1 MRNYL
6 LVSIWVLGTAAICS
20 SEALA
25 QQANSTPNLSGLW
38 QPQGSY
44 TFDPADPRGARAAD
58 LTRYPMT
65 PWGLEKFKA
74 NKPAHGDSQNELSN
88 DPTNKCFPP
97 GAPRSYVTPYPV
109 EFVQSANRLA
119 MLFEYD
125 VVYRV
130 VYMDGRG
137 HPQDFEPTWMGHS
150 IGKWEGGT
158 LVVHTTGFNGKS
170 WLDRV
175 GHPYSEQLELTERFR
190 LVDKETLQLDLTFHD
205 PKTYTR
211 DWTGQKIFK
220 LKPTWELKEY
230 VCEDNYTFDEFQ
242 TETGVKF
249 IQ

>member
-6 LVSIWVLGTAAICS
+6 LVSIWVLGLAVVCS
-20 SEALA
+20 TDALA
-25 QQANSTPNLSGLW
+25 QQASTPNLSGLW

-44 TFDPADPRGARAAD
+44 TFDPADPRGAKAAD
-58 LTRYPMT
+58 LDRYPMT
-65 PWGLEKFKA
+65 PWGLEKFKS
-74 NKPAHGDSQNELSN
+74 NKPAHGDAQNAQSN

-109 EFVQSANRLA
+109 EFVQSPTRLA

-130 VYMDGRG
+130 IYMDGRG
-137 HPQDFEPTWMGHS
+137 HSQDFEPTWMGHS
-150 IGKWEGGT
+150 IGKWEGET

-175 GHPYSEQLELTERFR
+175 GHPYSEQLELTERFK

-249 IQ
+249 VQ

>member
-25 QQANSTPNLSGLW
+25 QQAASTPNLSGLW

-44 TFDPADPRGARAAD
+44 TFDPADARGARAAD

-65 PWGLEKFKA
+65 PAGLEKFKA
-74 NKPAHGDSQNELSN
+74 NKPAHGDAQNEASN

-97 GAPRSYVTPYPV
+97 GAPLFYVTPYPV
-109 EFVQSANRLA
+109 EFVQSSNRLA

-137 HPQDFEPTWMGHS
+137 HPQDWEPTWMGHS

-170 WLDRV
+170 WLDCV

-190 LVDKETLQLDLTFHD
+190 LVDKETLQLDITFHD

-249 IQ
+249 IP

>member
-1 MRNYL
+1 MRHRLAVL
-6 LVSIWVLGTAAICS
+6 LCVVLTL
-20 SEALA
+20 ALCPATSQA
-25 QQANSTPNLSGLW
+25 QTTTSRPNLSGLW
-38 QPQGSY
+38 QPVGSY

-58 LTRYPMT
+58 LERYPMT

-74 NKPAHGDSQNELSN
+74 NKPAHGDAQSEESN

-109 EFVQSANRLA
+109 EFVQSPTRLA

-125 VVYRV
+125 VVYRT
-130 VYMDGRG
+130 VYLDGRG
-137 HPQDFEPTWMGHS
+137 HPKDAEATWMGHS
-150 IGKWEGGT
+150 IGKWEGNT
-158 LVVHTTGFNGKS
+158 LVVHTTGFNGKG
-170 WLDRV
+170 WIDRV

-242 TETGVKF
+242 AETGVKF
-249 IQ
+249 VK

>member
-1 MRNYL
+1 MRTYL
-6 LVSIWVLGTAAICS
+6 LVSVAILGMAAIWPS
-20 SEALA
+20 DALA
-25 QQANSTPNLSGLW
+25 QQPSAPPNLSGLW

-58 LTRYPMT
+58 QTRYPMT
-65 PWGLEKFKA
+65 PWGLEKFNA
-74 NKPAHGDSQNELSN
+74 NKPAHGDAQNALSN

-109 EFVQSANRLA
+109 EFVHSPTRLA

-125 VVYRV
+125 VVYRM
-130 VYMDGRG
+130 VYLDGRG
-137 HPQDFEPTWMGHS
+137 HPQDGEPTWMGHS
-150 IGKWEGGT
+150 IGKWEGKT
-158 LVVHTTGFNGKS
+158 LVVHTTGFNGKG

-175 GHPYSEQLELTERFR
+175 GHPYSEQLELTERFSV
-190 LVDKETLQLDLTFHD
+190 VDKETLQLDITVHD

-230 VCEDNYTFDEFQ
+230 VCEDNYTFDQFQ

-249 IQ
+249 VP

>member
-1 MRNYL
+1 
-6 LVSIWVLGTAAICS
+6 
-20 SEALA
+20 
-25 QQANSTPNLSGLW
+25 
-38 QPQGSY
+38 
-44 TFDPADPRGARAAD
+44 
-58 LTRYPMT
+58 MT

-74 NKPAHGDSQNELSN
+74 NKPAHGDGQNALSN

-109 EFVQSANRLA
+109 EFVQSPTRLA

-150 IGKWEGGT
+150 IGKWEGQT
-158 LVVHTTGFNGKS
+158 LVIHTTGFNGKS

-175 GHPYSEQLELTERFR
+175 GHPYSEQLELTERFK

-220 LKPTWELKEY
+220 LKTTWELKEY

-249 IQ
+249 VP

>member
-6 LVSIWVLGTAAICS
+6 LVSMLMLGMAGICA
-20 SEALA
+20 SEAVA
-25 QQANSTPNLSGLW
+25 QQGASTPNLSGLW

-44 TFDPADPRGARAAD
+44 SFDPSDPRGTRAAD
-58 LTRYPMT
+58 LARYPMT

-74 NKPAHGDSQNELSN
+74 NKPAHGDAQNAASN

-109 EFVQSANRLA
+109 EFVQSPTRLA

-150 IGKWEGGT
+150 IGKWEGQT
-158 LVVHTTGFNGKS
+158 LVIHTTGFNGKS

-175 GHPYSEQLELTERFR
+175 GHPYSEQLELTERFK

-249 IQ
+249 VP